1 MHGIEINKNVE
12 KQKAIGKQP
21 YLILEDFMKK
31 ITVCDKCLTASC
43 WQGLFMCDDSKF
55 AGTVEKTIDELKEL
69 NLEHSSY
76 WKTDRQLAEQN

>member
-1 MHGIEINKNVE
+1 ME
-12 KQKAIGKQP
+12 
-21 YLILEDFMKK
+21 K
-31 ITVCDKCLTASC
+31 ITVCDKCLMASC

>member
-1 MHGIEINKNVE
+1 ME
-12 KQKAIGKQP
+12 
-21 YLILEDFMKK
+21 K

>member
-1 MHGIEINKNVE
+1 
-12 KQKAIGKQP
+12 
-21 YLILEDFMKK
+21 MKK

-55 AGTVEKTIDELKEL
+55 AGTVEKTIDELKKL

>member
-1 MHGIEINKNVE
+1 ME
-12 KQKAIGKQP
+12 
-21 YLILEDFMKK
+21 K

-43 WQGLFMCDDSKF
+43 WQGFFMCDDSKF

>member
-1 MHGIEINKNVE
+1 
-12 KQKAIGKQP
+12 
-21 YLILEDFMKK
+21 MKK
-31 ITVCDKCLTASC
+31 ITVCDKCLTSSC